1 MTKEDIS
8 KLSAVALIWEVIT
21 QTKLADF
28 RIFFFSLMW
37 MLPFFGL
44 VLLIRGGQGD
54 LAVEIGTLSPAQKP
68 KYCLSLDFYLRLLKA
83 QNPFLFVTDVN
94 SLCETCLCALK
105 YPVFALKVSTPQGKR
120 LCMVLGIVDIQ
131 DLKFSKATFQTFW
144 SPKLNFLPGGLYL
157 FSSHFFTFNLFIK
170 R

>member
-1 MTKEDIS
+1 MDAS
-8 KLSAVALIWEVIT
+8 
-21 QTKLADF
+21 
-28 RIFFFSLMW
+28 
-37 MLPFFGL
+37 FFGL

-68 KYCLSLDFYLRLLKA
+68 KYCLSLDFYLHLLKA
-83 QNPFLFVTDVN
+83 QNPFLFVADVN

-131 DLKFSKATFQTFW
+131 DPKFSKATFQTFW